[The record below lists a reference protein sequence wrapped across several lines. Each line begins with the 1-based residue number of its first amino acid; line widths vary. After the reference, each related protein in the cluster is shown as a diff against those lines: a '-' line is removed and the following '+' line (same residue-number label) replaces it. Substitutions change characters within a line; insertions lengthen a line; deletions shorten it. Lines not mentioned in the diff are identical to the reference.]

1 LRSTAIVAQLHQL
14 LAIASALLVLLVGL
28 EAAWRAVHRSLPGLH
43 VAQLEGLLT
52 IVLVVAAAGG
62 LGLLVGGARPRELLH
77 FVYGVIAI
85 GAIPIAD
92 SLTRQADPRPRA
104 IATLIGAL
112 VSLVVILRLFG
123 TG

>member
-1 LRSTAIVAQLHQL
+1 L
-14 LAIASALLVLLVGL
+14 LAIASAFVALFVGL
-28 EAAWRAVHRSLPGLH
+28 EAAWRAVRRSLPSRR

-52 IVLVVAAAGG
+52 VVLVITAAGG

-77 FVYGVIAI
+77 FIYGSIAI
-85 GAIPIAD
+85 GAVPVAD
-92 SLTRQADPRPRA
+92 SLTRQADARPRA

-112 VSLVVILRLFG
+112 VSLVVIVRLFG

>member
-1 LRSTAIVAQLHQL
+1 M
-14 LAIASALLVLLVGL
+14 
-28 EAAWRAVHRSLPGLH
+28 
-43 VAQLEGLLT
+43 LT
-52 IVLVVAAAGG
+52 LVLVVAAAGG
-62 LGLLVGGARPRELLH
+62 LGLLAGGARPRELLH
-77 FVYGVIAI
+77 FVYAVIAI
-85 GAIPIAD
+85 GAVPVAD

>member
-14 LAIASALLVLLVGL
+14 LAIASALLALVVGL

-85 GAIPIAD
+85 GAVPVAD

>member
-1 LRSTAIVAQLHQL
+1 L
-14 LAIASALLVLLVGL
+14 LAIASALVALFVGL
-28 EAAWRAVHRSLPGLH
+28 QAAWRAVRGLLPGH
-43 VAQLEGLLT
+43 HAAQIERVLT

-77 FVYGVIAI
+77 FVYAVIAI
-85 GAIPIAD
+85 AAVPVAD
-92 SLTRQADPRPRA
+92 SLTRQADARPRA
-104 IATLIGAL
+104 IATLAGSL

>member
-1 LRSTAIVAQLHQL
+1 LRSTIIVAQLHQL
-14 LAIASALLVLLVGL
+14 LAIASALVALVVGL

-52 IVLVVAAAGG
+52 VVLVVTAAGG
-62 LGLLVGGARPRELLH
+62 LGLLAGGARPRELLH
-77 FVYGVIAI
+77 FVYGVIAV
-85 GAIPIAD
+85 GAVPIAD
-92 SLTRQADPRPRA
+92 SVTRQADPRPRA
-104 IATLIGAL
+104 IATVIGAL

>member
-1 LRSTAIVAQLHQL
+1 L
-14 LAIASALLVLLVGL
+14 LAITSVLVALLVGL
-28 EAAWRAVHRSLPGLH
+28 EAAWRAVRRSLPGRR

-52 IVLVVAAAGG
+52 VVLAVTAAGG

-77 FVYGVIAI
+77 IVYGFIAI
-85 GAIPIAD
+85 GAMPVAD

>member
-1 LRSTAIVAQLHQL
+1 MPSR
-14 LAIASALLVLLVGL
+14 
-28 EAAWRAVHRSLPGLH
+28 R

-52 IVLVVAAAGG
+52 VVLVITAAGG

-77 FVYGVIAI
+77 FIYGAIAI
-85 GAIPIAD
+85 GAVPVAD

-112 VSLVVILRLFG
+112 VSLVVIARLFG

>member
-1 LRSTAIVAQLHQL
+1 M
-14 LAIASALLVLLVGL
+14 LAIACVLVALVVGL
-28 EAAWRAVHRSLPGLH
+28 EAGWRAVRRSLPGYR
-43 VAQLEGLLT
+43 VTQLEGLLT
-52 IVLVVAAAGG
+52 LVLVVTAAGG

-85 GAIPIAD
+85 GAVPVAD

-112 VSLVVILRLFG
+112 VSLVVVLRLFG